1 MPGLEQVVL
10 PAPLLTLVLIAHVIF
25 NFWFQLRGDKH
36 TLKGSNVK
44 LSEAELRKLGIGA
57 LMFGSYPVQK
67 HDGVASKIHIL
78 ENTKQIFM
86 CYSFLD
92 GKIII

>member
-1 MPGLEQVVL
+1 M
-10 PAPLLTLVLIAHVIF
+10 TL
-25 NFWFQLRGDKH
+25 FQLRGDKH
-36 TLKGSNVK
+36 TLKGMNVK

-67 HDGVASKIHIL
+67 HDGVASKIHFL

-86 CYSFLD
+86 CYTFLD
-92 GKIII
+92 G

>member
-1 MPGLEQVVL
+1 M
-10 PAPLLTLVLIAHVIF
+10 
-25 NFWFQLRGDKH
+25 
-36 TLKGSNVK
+36 K

-86 CYSFLD
+86 CYTFLD
-92 GKIII
+92 GKFSMFQFQKTVYSNSFPCYNCKTYHLENQLNGRNAKIFLVNFI